1 MSPATQGADLSQVGR
16 TVALLRSHASFGDL
30 VALMKPRVM
39 SLVVFTALVGLL
51 VAPGHLDP
59 LFGFVAL
66 LCITAGAG
74 AAGALNMWY
83 DADIDAVMTR
93 TAMRPIPRGRVSRAE
108 ALAFGLMLAAG
119 SIAVLGF
126 AVNIAAAALLAFT
139 IFFYVVVYTMWLK
152 RQTPQNIVIGG
163 AAGAFPP
170 VIGWVAAN
178 GGIGLEPLILFL
190 IIFLWTPPHFWA
202 LSLSRAGE
210 YSRAGIPMLP
220 VVAGT
225 AETKRQILIYCVLLV
240 PISILPWALGFAGA
254 IYGATAG
261 MSGAAIILLA
271 MQLRRSSDAEKRP
284 APRLFAFSILYLF
297 VLFAMLLAD
306 MRR

>member
-1 MSPATQGADLSQVGR
+1 
-16 TVALLRSHASFGDL
+16 
-30 VALMKPRVM
+30 M

-59 LFGFVAL
+59 LLGFVSL
-66 LCITAGAG
+66 LCITTGAG
-74 AAGALNMWY
+74 AAGVLNMWY
-83 DADIDAVMTR
+83 DADIDALMTR
-93 TAMRPIPRGRVSRAE
+93 TAMRPIPRGRISRAE
-108 ALAFGLMLAAG
+108 ALAFGLVLAAC

-152 RQTPQNIVIGG
+152 RQTPQNIVIGS

-170 VIGWVAAN
+170 VIGWIAAS
-178 GGIGLEPLILFL
+178 GRIGVEPLIRFQ

-202 LSLSRAGE
+202 LSLSRAAE

-225 AETKRQILIYCVLLV
+225 AETKRQIFIYCVLLL
-240 PISILPWALGFAGA
+240 PISILPCVLGFAGA

-261 MSGAAIILLA
+261 MSGATMILLA

-297 VLFAMLLAD
+297 VLFAMRLAD
-306 MRR
+306 AAMIHSRPPA

>member
-1 MSPATQGADLSQVGR
+1 
-16 TVALLRSHASFGDL
+16 
-30 VALMKPRVM
+30 
-39 SLVVFTALVGLL
+39 
-51 VAPGHLDP
+51 
-59 LFGFVAL
+59 
-66 LCITAGAG
+66 
-74 AAGALNMWY
+74 
-83 DADIDAVMTR
+83 
-93 TAMRPIPRGRVSRAE
+93 MRPIPRGRVSRAE
-108 ALAFGLMLAAG
+108 ALAFGLVLA
-119 SIAVLGF
+119 SCSVAVLGF

-170 VIGWVAAN
+170 VIGWVAAS
-178 GGIGLEPLILFL
+178 GRIGVEPLILFL

-202 LSLSRAGE
+202 LSLSRAAE

-225 AETKRQILIYCVLLV
+225 AETKRQIFIYCVLLL
-240 PISILPWALGFAGA
+240 PISILPSVLGFAGA

-261 MSGAAIILLA
+261 MSGATMILLSI
-271 MQLRRSSDAEKRP
+271 QLRRSSDAEKRP

-297 VLFAMLLAD
+297 LLFAMLLAD
-306 MRR
+306 AAMIHSRPPA